1 MSFLHPLLA
10 QLRIVQEA
18 EDRMY
23 EQGPAPVLT
32 EQGPRVALDPRDRKL
47 ITSWFIHNPQVS
59 LQLSSWQLLSLA
71 ALLGEKPHCP
81 VSLQKPWHSWECLS
95 GSMISVLSSVQK
107 TTRIL

>member
-1 MSFLHPLLA
+1 MSFHHPLLV

-18 EDRMY
+18 EDMMY

-32 EQGPRVALDPRDRKL
+32 EQGRRVALDPRDRKL

-71 ALLGEKPHCP
+71 ALLGKKPHCP

-95 GSMISVLSSVQK
+95 GSMIYLCSLQRSK
-107 TTRIL
+107 NH